1 MLELDL
7 FILRHGEAG
16 RGSVTVRD
24 DSKRTLTIEGEKE
37 IESIS
42 EGIKELGVE
51 FDYVFTSPLLRA
63 KQTAELVSKVVASKN
78 QIKELDELKPEG
90 NKLQLY
96 SKLSNLKRDSC
107 VLIVGHE
114 PYMSE
119 LAGETISNG
128 TCRIDLKKA
137 GLIRI
142 RVTTILPKPK
152 GELRWLLTPK
162 HLKRIGR

>member
-1 MLELDL
+1 MDL

-16 RGSVTVRD
+16 RGSITARD
-24 DSKRTLTIEGEKE
+24 DSKRALTLEGEKE
-37 IESIS
+37 IKNIS
-42 EGIKELGVE
+42 EGIKELGIE
-51 FDYVFTSPLLRA
+51 FDYIFTSPLLRA
-63 KQTAELVSKVVASKN
+63 KQTAELVSKIVTSKN

-96 SKLSNLKRDSC
+96 SKLSNLKQDSS

-114 PYMSE
+114 PYLSG
-119 LAGETISNG
+119 LAGEAISNG
-128 TCRIDLKKA
+128 ECKIDLKKA

-142 RVTTILPKPK
+142 RVTHTLPKLK

-162 HLKRIGR
+162 HLKRIA